1 MKEIILI
8 AGGAGFVGSSLAL
21 MLKNDY
27 PGTKIIAL
35 DNLKR
40 RGSELNLPRLKSAGI
55 EFIHGDT
62 RLMDDLDNIEAV
74 DIIIDC
80 AAEPSVLAGYKEAPG
95 YIVST
100 NLNGTIN
107 CLELARKRKADIIFL
122 STSRVYPIET
132 TRNLKYKETDS
143 RFQLRKEQQLP
154 GVSVNG
160 ITEQFPME
168 GARSLYGASKLSS
181 EMIMAEYMDA
191 YGVSGIINRC
201 SVLTGPW
208 QMGKIDQ
215 GFVVLWVAKHIFGG
229 QLSFIGFGGTGKQ
242 VRDILHIKDL
252 YDILKIQ
259 LESFVEFSGQT
270 FNIGGGNNNSI
281 SLLELTDLCQ
291 KVTGR
296 QIKPL
301 SQPDTRPGDIPWFI
315 SDCKK
320 ITSLTGWRPKIDVSE
335 IIEDIYLWINNHRK
349 ELGPI
354 LQ

>member
-27 PGTKIIAL
+27 PGTKIIVL

-107 CLELARKRKADIIFL
+107 CLELARKRKAAIIFL

-132 TRNLKYKETDS
+132 IRNLKYKKTDS

-160 ITEQFPME
+160 ITEQFPMR
-168 GARSLYGASKLSS
+168 GIRSLYGASKLSS

-259 LESFVEFSGQT
+259 LENFVEFSAQT
-270 FNIGGGNNNSI
+270 FNIGGGKNNSI

-301 SQPDTRPGDIPWFI
+301 SGPDTRPGDIPWFI

-335 IIEDIYLWINNHRK
+335 IIEDISLWINNHRK
-349 ELGPI
+349 ELSPI

>member
-27 PGTKIIAL
+27 PDRKITVL

-62 RLMDDLDNIEAV
+62 RLMDDLENIEAV
-74 DIIIDC
+74 EVIIDC

-107 CLELARKRKADIIFL
+107 CLELARKRKADVIFL

-132 TRNLKYKETDS
+132 IRNLEYNQTET
-143 RFQLRKEQQLP
+143 RFRLRKQQQLP
-154 GVSVNG
+154 GVSVDG
-160 ITEQFPME
+160 ITEQFPLK
-168 GARSLYGASKLSS
+168 GVRSLYGASKLSS
-181 EMIMAEYMDA
+181 ELIMAEYMDA
-191 YGVSGIINRC
+191 YGISGIINRC

-215 GFVVLWVAKHIFGG
+215 GFVVLWVAKHLFGD

-259 LESFVEFSGQT
+259 LENFVEFSGQT
-270 FNIGGGNNNSI
+270 FNIGGGKNNSI

-291 KVTGR
+291 KVAGR
-296 QIKPL
+296 QIKL
-301 SQPDTRPGDIPWFI
+301 RSEPDTRPGDIPWFI

-320 ITSLTGWRPKIDVSE
+320 ITSISGWRPKIDVSE
-335 IIEDIYLWINNHRK
+335 IIEDISLWLNNHRQ
-349 ELGPI
+349 ELRQI